1 MSRQLLMSVDNQQG
15 HGRKAKGEATRQ
27 RIVESAAELFHAQ
40 GVDGTGLEQILR
52 QAGAGKSQFYQHF
65 RNKDALVCEVAVWWE
80 HRLFA
85 SMEVHELD
93 SLDTL
98 ERWLLSAVDQL
109 EVEHCY
115 RGCPIGTLAAG
126 LHDNDETT
134 RAAVS
139 QCFRALDSRL
149 RDALHQSQQ
158 RGELSEEADLEA
170 ISHFILASQ
179 QGAATLTK
187 AYGESSAGRL
197 VIVQAMQYVRSYSVN
212 GQEQSASATAKRTPS
227 LSATTLSKSPLSG

>member
-1 MSRQLLMSVDNQQG
+1 MSQQPLMSVDNQKG
-15 HGRKAKGEATRQ
+15 LSRNAKGKATRQ

-65 RNKDALVCEVAVWWE
+65 RTKDALVCEVVFWWE
-80 HRLFA
+80 HRLCE
-85 SMEVHELD
+85 SMEDHELD

-98 ERWLLSAVDQL
+98 ERWLLSAIDQL

-134 RAAVS
+134 RAAVG
-139 QCFRALDSRL
+139 QCFQILDSRL
-149 RDALHQSQQ
+149 RNALLQSQQ

-170 ISHFILASQ
+170 LSHFILASQ

-187 AYGESSAGRL
+187 AYGDSSAGRL
-197 VIVQAMQYVRSYSVN
+197 VIVQAMQYVRSYAVN
-212 GQEQSASATAKRTPS
+212 GQEQ
-227 LSATTLSKSPLSG
+227 

>member
-1 MSRQLLMSVDNQQG
+1 MSRLPLMSLDNQQS
-15 HGRKAKGEATRQ
+15 HGLNAKGEATRR

-65 RNKDALVCEVAVWWE
+65 STKDALVCEVAVWWE
-80 HRLFA
+80 HRLCA
-85 SMEVHELD
+85 SMEDKDQRLD

-98 ERWLLSAVDQL
+98 ERWLLAAIDQL
-109 EVEHCY
+109 EVEHSY

-126 LHDNDETT
+126 LHDTDKTT
-134 RAAVS
+134 RAAVG
-139 QCFRALDSRL
+139 QCFRALDSHLHDVL
-149 RDALHQSQQ
+149 RRSQQ
-158 RGELSEEADLEA
+158 QGELSEEADLEA

-187 AYGESSAGRL
+187 AYGDSSAGRL
-197 VIVQAMQYVRSYSVN
+197 VIVQAMQYVRSYSVY
-212 GQEQSASATAKRTPS
+212 GQEQSASTTAKRTPS
-227 LSATTLSKSPLSG
+227 L